1 MSGFETF
8 VPYIAAVVALLLLVK
23 LFSLPFKL
31 VWNGIM
37 GGAALWVINLVGAA
51 FSFHINIT
59 VVKALVAGFFGVPG
73 VVAIALWEMF
83 A

>member
-31 VWNGIM
+31 VWNGII
-37 GGAALWVINLVGAA
+37 GGAALWFINLVGAV

>member
-1 MSGFETF
+1 M
-8 VPYIAAVVALLLLVK
+8 PYIAAVVALLLLVK

-31 VWNGIM
+31 VWNGII
-37 GGAALWVINLVGAA
+37 GGAALWFINLVGAV

>member
-1 MSGFETF
+1 MSGFEVF

-31 VWNGIM
+31 VWNGII
-37 GGAALWVINLVGAA
+37 GGAALWFINLVGAV

>member
-1 MSGFETF
+1 MSGFEIF

>member
-1 MSGFETF
+1 MSGFEIF
-8 VPYIAAVVALLLLVK
+8 LPYLAAVVALLLLVK

-31 VWNGIM
+31 VWNGII
-37 GGAALWVINLVGAA
+37 GGAALWFINLVGAV

>member
-1 MSGFETF
+1 MSGFEIF
-8 VPYIAAVVALLLLVK
+8 LPYLAAVVALLLLVK

-31 VWNGIM
+31 VWNGII
-37 GGAALWVINLVGAA
+37 GGAALWLINLVGAA

-59 VVKALVAGFFGVPG
+59 VVNALVAGFFGVPG

>member
-1 MSGFETF
+1 MSGFEVF
-8 VPYIAAVVALLLLVK
+8 LPYIAAVVALLLLVK

-31 VWNGIM
+31 VWNGII
-37 GGAALWVINLVGAA
+37 GGAALWFINLVGAV

>member
-1 MSGFETF
+1 MSGFEVF

-31 VWNGIM
+31 VWNGII
-37 GGAALWVINLVGAA
+37 GGAALWFINLVGAV
-51 FSFHINIT
+51 FSFHINLT